1 MPRPLLV
8 LLAGTAVVAAVL
20 AVSMSSG
27 AETAREIVVE
37 VRGMAFYV
45 DGAATPNPA
54 IRARP
59 GELLRV
65 TLRNSDAGLVHDFAV
80 SDLGVVLQPIQ
91 TGASR
96 VHRVQ
101 GASHSGHLRLRVP
114 AARADD
120 ARPHRSHGP
129 ITRPPS
135 QGGSSSD
142 GHSPLKASSRCPQ
155 TQKLGGRDLEARSP
169 PVCEQCE

>member
-1 MPRPLLV
+1 MIDMPRPLLV
-8 LLAGTAVVAAVL
+8 LLAATSVVAAVL

-37 VRGMAFYV
+37 VRGMAFHV

-65 TLRNSDAGLVHDFAV
+65 TLRNRDAGLVHDFAV

-91 TGASR
+91 AGASGSIVFR
-96 VHRVQ
+96 TPRTAGTYDYVC
-101 GASHSGHLRLRVP
+101 
-114 AARADD
+114 
-120 ARPHRSHGP
+120 RPHAQMMR
-129 ITRPPS
+129 
-135 QGGSSSD
+135 
-142 GHSPLKASSRCPQ
+142 
-155 TQKLGGRDLEARSP
+155 GRIEVTDR
-169 PVCEQCE
+169 